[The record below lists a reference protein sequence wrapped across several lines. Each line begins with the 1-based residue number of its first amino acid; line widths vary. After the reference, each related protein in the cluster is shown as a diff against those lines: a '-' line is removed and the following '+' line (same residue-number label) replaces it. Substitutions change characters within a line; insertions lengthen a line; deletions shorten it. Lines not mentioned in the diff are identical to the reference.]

1 MTDNLNFNDLQER
14 NNKVLS
20 DISQLQQEEMEL
32 YNQLNQAD
40 MSPEN
45 RMLMI
50 DRINQLSQH
59 RSILYGTLKD
69 QYEFQN
75 QSVSG
80 NLTTLSQQ
88 MYAIDIVENELNEA
102 KQRTNELVNQKNDK
116 LRLVQINTYYG
127 KKYAAYNKMMKII
140 VYACIP
146 LIILGMLGN
155 KGLIPTNLNTLL
167 MGIIIAI
174 ALFMI
179 GSNIVDLSNRD
190 NMIFDE
196 YDWAFNKNAAPKGDG
211 VNDLKVNPW
220 DLGDQNTAL
229 TCVGAQCCTEGMTY
243 DTSIRKCVPKSLE
256 TQITPTQ
263 TQGNNTN
270 LLNLGN
276 QGTMGGFMSKYS
288 IGVPMMKSVQSGK
301 SNGENV
307 VPDVSKKDAFSNYA
321 SF

>member
-20 DISQLQQEEMEL
+20 DIGQLQQQEMEL
-32 YNQLNQAD
+32 YQQINQAD
-40 MSPEN
+40 MNPEN
-45 RMLMI
+45 RRLMV

-59 RSILYGTLKD
+59 RSVLYGSLKD

-80 NLTTLSQQ
+80 NITTLAEQ
-88 MYAIDIVENELNEA
+88 MYAINIVENELNES
-102 KQRTNELVNQKNDK
+102 KQKLNELINQKNDK

-127 KKYAAYNKMMKII
+127 KKYAAYKNIMKII

-146 LIILGMLGN
+146 LIVLGMLGN
-155 KGLIPTNLNTLL
+155 RGLIPSNLNALL
-167 MGIIIAI
+167 MGIIIVI

-179 GSNIVDLSNRD
+179 GGHMLDLSNRD
-190 NMIFDE
+190 NMNFDE
-196 YDWAFNKNAAPKGDG
+196 YDWAFDKNAAPKGDG
-211 VNDLKVNPW
+211 SERVNPW
-220 DLGDQNTAL
+220 DLSGMSL

-243 DTSIRKCVPKSLE
+243 DKSIKRCVPKGPEVPEEKVDMGANPQDES
-256 TQITPTQ
+256 TI
-263 TQGNNTN
+263 GA
-270 LLNLGN
+270 LL
-276 QGTMGGFMSKYS
+276 SKYA
-288 IGVPMMKSVQSGK
+288 IGVPVNPSQARK

-307 VPDVSKKDAFSNYA
+307 IPDISKKDTFSNYA